1 MNKRIYGLAL
11 VSALLGFA
19 GVASARPGQKPVA
32 PPE

>member
-1 MNKRIYGLAL
+1 MNRRIYGLAL

-19 GVASARPGQKPVA
+19 GVAIAQPGRKPVA